1 MYKKNTSKC
10 LDVKLSYAIY
20 LCLLSKPIE
29 NEWFSAQNL
38 CRYKLE
44 NFVSDWTGPNAIRN
58 NKQTAST
65 QKRNAIEIIKR
76 KKTAMSS
83 TTFEGIRTIS
93 CI

>member
-1 MYKKNTSKC
+1 MQFIFVYFPSQQKTNGSLLKTFAGINLKI
-10 LDVKLSYAIY
+10 LS
-20 LCLLSKPIE
+20 
-29 NEWFSAQNL
+29 Q
-38 CRYKLE
+38 
-44 NFVSDWTGPNAIRN
+44 TGQGPNAIRN
-58 NKQTAST
+58 NKQTTST